1 MTIVTTGNS
10 KFRIQKKLG
19 QAAFQYFKNTQM
31 LTLWWLCTSE
41 GRCLHLMEK
50 VSWPFGVSIY
60 EDMEFYRLLILEM
73 KDWGEEAV
81 GIH

>member
-1 MTIVTTGNS
+1 
-10 KFRIQKKLG
+10 
-19 QAAFQYFKNTQM
+19 
-31 LTLWWLCTSE
+31 
-41 GRCLHLMEK
+41 MEK

-81 GIH
+81 GIHK